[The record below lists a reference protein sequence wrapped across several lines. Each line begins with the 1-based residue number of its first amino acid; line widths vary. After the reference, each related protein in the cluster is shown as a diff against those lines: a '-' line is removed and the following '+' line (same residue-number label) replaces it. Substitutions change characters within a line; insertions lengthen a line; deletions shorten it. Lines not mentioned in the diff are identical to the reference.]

1 VGGNDGAFTI
11 ARDAEISVINEVPSR
26 DPYSGAVLDRPAIC
40 ARIRVPYRM
49 SLFPF
54 LGGLGTS
61 QLTITSNAEVK
72 S

>member
-1 VGGNDGAFTI
+1 
-11 ARDAEISVINEVPSR
+11 VINEVPAR
-26 DPYSGAVLDRPAIC
+26 DPYSGALLDRPAIC

-49 SLFPF
+49 SLFPL
-54 LGGLGTS
+54 LGGFGTN